1 MKLSKISFA
10 LCLNFLICNVKSAK
24 ILGVFPMPAHSH
36 YTLGITLMKEL
47 VSRGHEVTFIS
58 AFQQKNPIKNLREVS
73 LEKAIPENSDYKRT
87 LFDLHQATFWRQNDY
102 VMEMGIEHTK
112 NILNL
117 ENVRNLL
124 KEDKHFDLVIIE
136 NFVND
141 AFLGFGYHFNAPN
154 ILLAPGPMT
163 YLSNYFVGNPSPSAY
178 IPNIS
183 SRFGSNMNLI
193 ERIKNLYYD
202 ILGELLL
209 NFKSI
214 PGHNEILQST
224 FPGAPDIR
232 QLIHNVSLI
241 LTTSHSSTHSPVPL
255 LPSVKEIGGY
265 HISKPKPLP
274 KDLQRYLDDAK
285 EGVVVFSMGSSLNA
299 SMLPNHV
306 KESILRTFGKL
317 QQKVLWKLE
326 TDLPGKPKNV
336 KIVNWLPQ
344 TDVLAHPNVK
354 LFISHGGI
362 LSVIEAVYHGVP
374 ILGIPVFWDQEL
386 NIKNA
391 EQNGFAL
398 NLPFRDLNENTL
410 FSCIQH
416 ILYTPDFEKNV
427 KSRQAILLDQPLT
440 PMDTA
445 IYWIE
450 HVIIYKGAEHLK
462 SPALRLMWYEREML
476 DVYFYILLFFVGLCL
491 VVKKCFRY
499 LCSCKSKNNVVKVKK
514 N

>member
-1 MKLSKISFA
+1 MKLLSICFA
-10 LCLNFLICNVKSAK
+10 LCLSFSICNVKSAK
-24 ILGVFPMPAHSH
+24 ILGVFPMHAHSH

-58 AFQQKNPIKNLREVS
+58 AYQQKNPIKNLREVS
-73 LEKAIPENSDYKRT
+73 LEEAIPENDYKKF
-87 LFDLHQATFWRQNDY
+87 LFHLHEASFLEQNNLIIK
-102 VMEMGIEHTK
+102 MGIDQTK

-117 ENVRNLL
+117 EKVRNLL
-124 KEDKHFDLVIIE
+124 KQNERFDLVIIE
-136 NFVND
+136 NLVND
-141 AFLGFGYHFNAPN
+141 AYLGFGYHFNAPN

-163 YLSNYFVGNPSPSAY
+163 YLNNYFVGNPSPSAY

-183 SRFGSNMNLI
+183 SRFGPNMNLI
-193 ERIKNLYYD
+193 ERIKNLYYNT
-202 ILGELLL
+202 LGEILL
-209 NFKSI
+209 NFKLI

-232 QLIHNVSLI
+232 ELIHNVSLI
-241 LTTSHSSTHSPVPL
+241 LTTSHSSINSPAPL
-255 LPSVKEIGGY
+255 MSSVKEIGGY
-265 HISKPKPLP
+265 HISKPKDLP
-274 KDLQRYLDDAK
+274 EDLQRYLDDAK

-299 SMLPNHV
+299 SMLPNHL
-306 KESILRTFGKL
+306 KQSILRTFGKL

-336 KIVNWLPQ
+336 KIVDWLPQ
-344 TDVLAHPNVK
+344 NDVLAHPNVK
-354 LFISHGGI
+354 LLISHGGI

-374 ILGIPVFWDQEL
+374 ILGIPVFWDQEQ

-391 EQNGFAL
+391 VHNGFAL
-398 NLPFRDLNENTL
+398 NLPLRELNENTL
-410 FSCIQH
+410 FSSIHH
-416 ILYTPDFEKNV
+416 ILYTPEFEKNV
-427 KSRQAILLDQPLT
+427 KSRQAILLDQPMT
-440 PMDTA
+440 PMETA

-450 HVIIYKGAEHLK
+450 HVIKYKGAEHLK
-462 SPALRLMWYEREML
+462 SPALRLMWYERDML

-499 LCSCKSKNNVVKVKK
+499 LCSCKSKKNVVKVKK

>member
-1 MKLSKISFA
+1 MKLLTISFA
-10 LCLNFLICNVKSAK
+10 LCLSFSICNVKSAK
-24 ILGVFPMPAHSH
+24 ILGVFPMPSHSH

-73 LEKAIPENSDYKRT
+73 LKKAIPDNSDFKKA
-87 LFDLHQATFWRQNDY
+87 LFDLHEASFWEHNNF
-102 VMEMGIEHTK
+102 VMELGIEHTK
-112 NILNL
+112 TILNL
-117 ENVRNLL
+117 EKVKNLL
-124 KEDKHFDLVIIE
+124 KENENFDLVIIE

-163 YLSNYFVGNPSPSAY
+163 YLSNYFVGNPSPSSY
-178 IPNIS
+178 IPNIG
-183 SRFGSNMNLI
+183 SRFGSNMNFI

-202 ILGELLL
+202 TLGELLL
-209 NFKSI
+209 NFKFI
-214 PGHNEILQST
+214 PGQNKILQST

-241 LTTSHSSTHSPVPL
+241 LTTSHSSIHSPAPL

-265 HISKPKPLP
+265 HISKPKDLP
-274 KDLQRYLDDAK
+274 KDLQGYLDDAK
-285 EGVVVFSMGSSLNA
+285 EGVVVFSMGSNLNG
-299 SMLPNHV
+299 SMLPNHL
-306 KESILRTFGKL
+306 KQSILRTFGKL

-336 KIVNWLPQ
+336 RIVNWLPQ
-344 TDVLAHPNVK
+344 NDVLAHPNVK
-354 LFISHGGI
+354 LFISHGGL

-374 ILGIPVFWDQEL
+374 ILGIPVFWDQEQ

-391 EQNGFAL
+391 VHNGFAL
-398 NLPFRDLNENTL
+398 NLPLRELNENTL
-410 FSCIQH
+410 FSSVNQ
-416 ILYTPDFEKNV
+416 ILYNPEFEKNV
-427 KSRQAILLDQPLT
+427 KSRQVILLDQPMT
-440 PMDTA
+440 PMETA

-450 HVIIYKGAEHLK
+450 HVIKYKGAEHLK
-462 SPALRLMWYEREML
+462 SPALSLMWYERDML

-491 VVKKCFRY
+491 VVKRCFRY
-499 LCSCKSKNNVVKVKK
+499 LCGKLKKNVVKVKK

>member
-1 MKLSKISFA
+1 MKLLDISFA
-10 LCLNFLICNVKSAK
+10 LFLSFSISNVKSAN

-58 AFQQKNPIKNLREVS
+58 AFQEKTPIKNLREVS
-73 LEKAIPENSDYKRT
+73 LDEVISENSDYKKI
-87 LFDLHQATFWRQNDY
+87 LFDLHHASFWEQNNF
-102 VMEMGIEHTK
+102 VIGMGIEHSK
-112 NILNL
+112 SILNL

-124 KEDKHFDLVIIE
+124 KENEHFDLVIIE
-136 NFVND
+136 NLFND

-163 YLSNYFVGNPSPSAY
+163 YLSNYFVGNPSPSSY

-202 ILGELLL
+202 TLGDLLL

-241 LTTSHSSTHSPVPL
+241 LTTSHSSIHSPVPL
-255 LPSVKEIGGY
+255 MPSVKEIGGY
-265 HISKPKPLP
+265 HISKPKDLP
-274 KDLQRYLDDAK
+274 EDLQRYLDDAK

-299 SMLPNHV
+299 SMLPNHL
-306 KESILRTFGKL
+306 KQSILRTFGKL

-344 TDVLAHPNVK
+344 NDVLAHPNVK
-354 LFISHGGI
+354 LLISHGGI
-362 LSVIEAVYHGVP
+362 LSIIEAVYHGVP
-374 ILGIPVFWDQEL
+374 ILGIPVFWDQEQ

-391 EQNGFAL
+391 VHNGFAL
-398 NLPFRDLNENTL
+398 NLPLRELNENTL
-410 FSCIQH
+410 FSSIHH
-416 ILYTPDFEKNV
+416 ILYTPEFEKNV
-427 KSRQAILLDQPLT
+427 KSRQAILLDQPMT
-440 PMDTA
+440 PMETA

-450 HVIIYKGAEHLK
+450 HVIRYKGAEHLK
-462 SPALRLMWYEREML
+462 SPVLRLMWYERDML

-491 VVKKCFRY
+491 VVKRCFRY
-499 LCSCKSKNNVVKVKK
+499 LCGKSKKNVVKVKK